1 MFVHPINLPA
11 YKNHPTTGHKQPI
24 RFLKTHIIDFP
35 KNLITPQYI
44 STRAMLNFSRKVS
57 KLVLEYHIRLLTP
70 INQPSYKIVRHYIT
84 PEPTTLTINPTPET
98 NQNIGK
104 GTN

>member
-1 MFVHPINLPA
+1 
-11 YKNHPTTGHKQPI
+11 
-24 RFLKTHIIDFP
+24 
-35 KNLITPQYI
+35 
-44 STRAMLNFSRKVS
+44 MLNFSRRFS
-57 KLVLEYHIRLLTP
+57 YLVLEYHICFLTP
-70 INQPSYKIVRHYIT
+70 INQPTYEIVLHYIT